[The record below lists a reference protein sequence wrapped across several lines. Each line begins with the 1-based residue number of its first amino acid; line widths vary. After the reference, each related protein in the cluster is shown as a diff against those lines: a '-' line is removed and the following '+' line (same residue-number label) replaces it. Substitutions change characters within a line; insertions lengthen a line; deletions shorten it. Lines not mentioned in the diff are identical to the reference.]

1 MRALSNEGSE
11 HVIVRCGLLKKNDK
25 FTQESFSHHWLHIHG
40 PIAAGMKN
48 LRVCNQNLVIDN
60 EHRHPIM
67 GGVIDIDGYSE
78 LHFDTYSEMLE
89 GVQSLDAETGNA
101 LLDDARSFCR
111 SACAT
116 SWCFPATWCA
126 RFLRICGERTWFIAC
141 RS

>member
-1 MRALSNEGSE
+1 M
-11 HVIVRCGLLKKNDK
+11 IVRCGLLKKNDK

-48 LRVCNQNLVIDN
+48 LRVYNQNLVIDN
-60 EHRHPIM
+60 EHRHPIT
-67 GGVIDIDGYSE
+67 GGAIDIDGYSE

-89 GVQSLDAETGNA
+89 GVQSKPVTPFSTTP
-101 LLDDARSFCR
+101 RSFCR

-126 RFLRICGERTWFIAC
+126 KFLRICGERTWFIAC